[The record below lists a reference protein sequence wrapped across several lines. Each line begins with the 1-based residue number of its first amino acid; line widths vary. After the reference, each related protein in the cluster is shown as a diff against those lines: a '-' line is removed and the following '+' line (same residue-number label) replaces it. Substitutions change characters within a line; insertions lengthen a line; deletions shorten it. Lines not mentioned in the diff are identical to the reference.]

1 MYVQFDFINIVIKPL
16 KGNTMNNKTEQARLQ
31 VEKLKE
37 LIRTQPWLS
46 YKELGEHLGVT
57 KQRIGQLI
65 KQHNISYTKTLKPL
79 SVQYGEDVINK
90 ATTLMMNNPSLMINE
105 IRKQTG
111 LTQTAIERLRYTLK
125 LGTPQEEHSKLQVKI
140 LKQFVKDN
148 NLEVNPHGMTVDN
161 ISSKLGWSKQKLN
174 TIQRENNI
182 KIYYPVGRNIDYSS
196 R

>member
-1 MYVQFDFINIVIKPL
+1 
-16 KGNTMNNKTEQARLQ
+16 MNNKTEQARLQ

-46 YKELGEHLGVT
+46 YKELGEYLGVT

-140 LKQFVKDN
+140 LKKFVKDN
-148 NLEVNPHGMTVDN
+148 NLEVNPHGMTVDD

-174 TIQRENNI
+174 TIQRENHI
-182 KIYYPVGRNIDYSS
+182 KIYYPVGRNIDYSP

>member
-1 MYVQFDFINIVIKPL
+1 
-16 KGNTMNNKTEQARLQ
+16 MNNKTEQARLQ

-57 KQRIGQLI
+57 KQRISQLI

-79 SVQYGEDVINK
+79 SVQYGDDVINK
-90 ATTLMMNNPSLMINE
+90 ATTLMINNPSLMINE
-105 IRKQTG
+105 IKKQTG
-111 LTQTAIERLRYTLK
+111 LTQMAIERLRYTLK
-125 LGTPQEEHSKLQVKI
+125 LGTPQEEYSKFQVKI

-148 NLEVNPHGMTVDN
+148 NLEVNPHGMTVDA

-174 TIQRENNI
+174 RIQRENHI
-182 KIYYPVGRNIDYSS
+182 KIYYPVGRNIDYSP